1 MPSAPLPRRAL
12 LLVLTVALAACG
24 HEPLPVL
31 GEVPDFALVDQ
42 DGTAVEAADLEGSP
56 WVADFVFTRCPDVC
70 PALTATMKGLE
81 RDLAA
86 RKAPEDPDVTLVS
99 ISVDPTHDTP
109 PVLREYAARFG
120 TGPRWRFLTG
130 SRDAVTALVKEGFK
144 LGVADDGPPTAPITH
159 SDRFV
164 LVDGRRRIRGYYRSR
179 EPEELARLGDD
190 VRRLSD
196 EAS

>member
-1 MPSAPLPRRAL
+1 
-12 LLVLTVALAACG
+12 VLAVALAACG
-24 HEPLPVL
+24 HEPLPIL

-42 DGTAVEAADLEGSP
+42 TGKPVSASDLEGGP

-86 RKAPEDPDVTLVS
+86 DGADVTLIS

-109 PVLREYAARFG
+109 AVLQEYAARFG
-120 TGPRWRFLTG
+120 SGPRWRFLTG
-130 SRDAVTALVKEGFK
+130 SRDDVVALVKSGFK
-144 LGVADDGPPTAPITH
+144 LGHADDGPPAAPITH

-164 LVDGRRRIRGYYRSR
+164 LVDGQRRIRGYYRSR
-179 EPEELARLGDD
+179 EPEELARLRHD
-190 VRRLSD
+190 VSRLAD
-196 EAS
+196 EHG